1 MTTPYPQPAHIRFA
15 SEKQEGPGC
24 HFLQDPVTLLPKN
37 SVESAGSTCFVCG
50 QHPVRK
56 GQLAVQSGTEFLVR
70 APFPA
75 LSNESIGTPRGVSLG
90 HIPCCYCY

>member
-1 MTTPYPQPAHIRFA
+1 M
-15 SEKQEGPGC
+15 
-24 HFLQDPVTLLPKN
+24 TLLPKN

-50 QHPVRK
+50 QRPVGK

-70 APFPA
+70 PPFPA

-90 HIPCCYCY
+90 PQGGLLLLLLLLLLLFVCVIAIDVVCGFVFLN